1 MQYRR
6 LGNSNLKVSALCVGS
21 MMFGDQTDL
30 TEAKRIV
37 ASAREHGINFIDTA
51 DVYTKG
57 ASEKMVGELL
67 KKNRHEWV
75 LASKLGNRMS
85 DAVNDPLFASLDNA
99 RTRQQPDAPVDRP
112 PRYSVLAS
120 RFPR

>member
-37 ASAREHGINFIDTA
+37 A
-51 DVYTKG
+51 
-57 ASEKMVGELL
+57 
-67 KKNRHEWV
+67 
-75 LASKLGNRMS
+75 
-85 DAVNDPLFASLDNA
+85 
-99 RTRQQPDAPVDRP
+99 
-112 PRYSVLAS
+112 
-120 RFPR
+120 

>member
-6 LGNSNLKVSALCVGS
+6 LGNSNLRVSALCVGS

-30 TEAKRIV
+30 AEAKRIV

-67 KKNRHEWV
+67 KKKPPRMGAGKQAGQPHERCAQRV
-75 LASKLGNRMS
+75 E
-85 DAVNDPLFASLDNA
+85 LFASLDNA
-99 RTRQQPDAPVDRP
+99 RTG
-112 PRYSVLAS
+112 
-120 RFPR
+120 